1 MVVCI
6 FRTLG
11 WDAST
16 WGDHTEVT
24 QTYWNDLT
32 GRQQDAAGLLGYSED
47 TWNEYA
53 EEAYEEDGDE
63 EEGEEEEEEVRAV
76 RVEPLP
82 RLLYLLMALI
92 ATTVICVT

>member
-1 MVVCI
+1 MVACI

-11 WDAST
+11 WDEST

-24 QTYWNDLT
+24 QTRWNDLT
-32 GRQQDAAGLLGYSED
+32 GRQQHAAGLLGYSEA

-76 RVEPLP
+76 RAESLP

-92 ATTVICVT
+92 ATTIICVT